1 MIQALGQF
9 IKTVSDSVGSAG
21 VLVFFPS
28 YSFME
33 NCKMIWKKCKIYFKQ
48 NLVDE
53 PKNNTLLDK
62 MMENH
67 RDLCKPNK
75 GG

>member
-48 NLVDE
+48 N
-53 PKNNTLLDK
+53 
-62 MMENH
+62 
-67 RDLCKPNK
+67 
-75 GG
+75 